1 MKIYS
6 NVFDLT
12 QPIAR
17 QVYVSP
23 NSVYAFGI
31 KIVKKGIPETDYQL
45 KVFQNGVEIQPM
57 STIVDGFKLY
67 QRTSPSTPTVTEYDV
82 VYLKGSTVQ
91 HLDLVENTTN
101 STVFDID
108 QKGGA
113 LDLPIASTSVLG
125 GIKVGK
131 NLTIEADGT
140 LNGQAASAEYTAGKG
155 ISITDGSISI
165 DDTVALKTEI
175 PTKTSDLTN
184 DSNFA
189 TVSQI
194 PTKVGQLQND
204 AGYVTSAQI
213 PTKTSEL
220 ENDSNFATVSQ
231 IPTNVGQLSNDVGYV
246 TSNQIPTKTSE
257 LSNDSDFAT
266 VSQIPT
272 TVGKLENDVGYIKQ
286 SDTRDTLVIETQ
298 DGRDYN
304 ILHDGEIV
312 ETTQNFSRIL
322 TLAKQG
328 KIVLSYDFDG
338 KPGRYYVQTI
348 EDNAIRF
355 TATVTIDNIVK
366 TRSILLWPFGDDTVS
381 FNAGEVQEIAL
392 KTEIPTNTSLF
403 EGEYDDGTP
412 FSMNVYTA

>member
-45 KVFQNGVEIQPM
+45 KVFQNGTEIQPM
-57 STIVDGFKLY
+57 DAVVDGFKLY
-67 QRTSPSTPTVTEYDV
+67 QRTSPSNPTVTPYDV
-82 VYLKGSTVQ
+82 VYVKGSTVQ

-140 LNGQAASAEYTAGKG
+140 LNGQSASTEYTAGKG
-155 ISITDGSISI
+155 ISIADGSISI

-175 PTKTSDLTN
+175 PTKTSELNNDSNFATVSQIPTAVGQLENNAGYVTSDQIPTKTSVLTN

-194 PTKVGQLQND
+194 PTTVGQLGND
-204 AGYVTSAQI
+204 AGYI
-213 PTKTSEL
+213 
-220 ENDSNFATVSQ
+220 N
-231 IPTNVGQLSNDVGYV
+231 
-246 TSNQIPTKTSE
+246 
-257 LSNDSDFAT
+257 
-266 VSQIPT
+266 
-272 TVGKLENDVGYIKQ
+272 Q

-298 DGRDYN
+298 DGRDYR
-304 ILHDGEIV
+304 ILHDG
-312 ETTQNFSRIL
+312 
-322 TLAKQG
+322 
-328 KIVLSYDFDG
+328 
-338 KPGRYYVQTI
+338 
-348 EDNAIRF
+348 
-355 TATVTIDNIVK
+355 
-366 TRSILLWPFGDDTVS
+366 
-381 FNAGEVQEIAL
+381 
-392 KTEIPTNTSLF
+392 
-403 EGEYDDGTP
+403 
-412 FSMNVYTA
+412 

>member
-57 STIVDGFKLY
+57 NTIVDGFKLY
-67 QRTSPSTPTVTEYDV
+67 QRTSPSNPTVTPYDV
-82 VYLKGSTVQ
+82 VYVKGSTVQ

-140 LNGQAASAEYTAGKG
+140 LNGQSASTEYTAGKG
-155 ISITDGSISI
+155 ISIADGSISI
-165 DDTVALKTEI
+165 DDTVALKAEI

-194 PTKVGQLQND
+194 PTAVGQLAND
-204 AGYVTSAQI
+204 A
-213 PTKTSEL
+213 
-220 ENDSNFATVSQ
+220 
-231 IPTNVGQLSNDVGYV
+231 GYV

-257 LSNDSDFAT
+257 LENDTNFAT

-272 TVGKLENDVGYIKQ
+272 AVGQLENNVGYIKL

-298 DGRDYN
+298 DGRDYR
-304 ILHDGEIV
+304 ILHDGEEI

-322 TLAKQG
+322 ALAKQG

-338 KPGRYYVQTI
+338 KPGRYYVQTL

-355 TATVTIDNIVK
+355 AATVTIDGMVK
-366 TRSILLWPFGDDTVS
+366 TRSILLWPYGDDTVS
-381 FNAGEVQEIAL
+381 FNADEVEEIAL
-392 KTEIPTNTSLF
+392 KRDIPTTTAQF